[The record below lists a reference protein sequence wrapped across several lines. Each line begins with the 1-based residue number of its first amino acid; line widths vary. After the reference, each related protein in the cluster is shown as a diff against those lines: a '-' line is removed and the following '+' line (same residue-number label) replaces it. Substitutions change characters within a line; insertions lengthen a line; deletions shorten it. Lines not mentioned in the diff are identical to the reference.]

1 MWSPE
6 EEVERCDVMG
16 ETPARVVFTVMALV
30 ASLCFAAIGLAAASG
45 SPFERSP
52 TASPPSPSVVITLYG
67 DAGLG
72 FGFGST
78 NITNPGPTLIIHVGD
93 FVSLTLIAHDSLN
106 HTWFIDYNN
115 DTAVSAGERES
126 PRFYPGRTVVWNFTA
141 DRQGTWTYRCGMHPS
156 SMTGR
161 IVILGPRPVSLTLYG
176 DAGTGWGFTASSIRE
191 PGPHLVF
198 LFGTNVSLTL
208 IAHDSL
214 NHTWFIDY
222 NNDTA
227 VSAGERESPPFY
239 PGHTI
244 VWKFTA
250 DRTGNYTYRCGIHL
264 TSMTGLITIIG
275 TQPPP
280 PLPVTVPLITAIMLG
295 GLGVVFVFAAA
306 YHVRAV
312 RQSKRKR

>member
-6 EEVERCDVMG
+6 EEVGRCDLMG
-16 ETPARVVFTVMALV
+16 ETPARVVFAVMALV
-30 ASLCFAAIGLAAASG
+30 ASLCFAATGLAVASG

-52 TASPPSPSVVITLYG
+52 TASPPSPSVNITLHG

-93 FVSLTLIAHDSLN
+93 
-106 HTWFIDYNN
+106 Y
-115 DTAVSAGERES
+115 
-126 PRFYPGRTVVWNFTA
+126 
-141 DRQGTWTYRCGMHPS
+141 
-156 SMTGR
+156 
-161 IVILGPRPVSLTLYG
+161 
-176 DAGTGWGFTASSIRE
+176 
-191 PGPHLVF
+191 
-198 LFGTNVSLTL
+198 VSLTL

-250 DRTGNYTYRCGIHL
+250 DRTGNYTYRCGIHP

-275 TQPPP
+275 TQTPP
-280 PLPVTVPLITAIMLG
+280 PLPLTVPLITAIMLG

-312 RQSKRKR
+312 QQSKRK